1 MPHRKHL
8 EPAKTLSLFKDLDK
22 IVPFLAREWISDVQL
37 KALQVR
43 LVFRLL
49 LFLFFLD
56 GATALLFGEAVG
68 EVVGF
73 GRGLDALTKGEVA
86 IDDD

>member
-8 EPAKTLSLFKDLDK
+8 EPAKTLSLLKDLHK
-22 IVPFLAREWISDVQL
+22 VVPFLARERTGDVDL
-37 KALQVR
+37 EALQVR
-43 LVFRLL
+43 LVFGLL

-56 GATALLFGEAVG
+56 GATALLLGEVVG

-73 GRGLDALTKGEVA
+73 GGGFDALAEGEVA
-86 IDDD
+86 IHDD